1 MKKLWVLTL
10 GLLLTAPA
18 LALEGAYTDS
28 TGRSTY
34 VFEPDGQVVIMALG
48 QKVETD
54 YTVTD
59 GKVRLNSPEG
69 QLTLHIRDNG
79 QTLEGPMGMTL
90 TKQR

>member
-1 MKKLWVLTL
+1 
-10 GLLLTAPA
+10 
-18 LALEGAYTDS
+18 
-28 TGRSTY
+28 
-34 VFEPDGQVVIMALG
+34 VVIMALG